1 MLKCPTKS
9 IYFSRFVPTWDLGGG
24 SRRSMQLWEL
34 LKSMGSELWT
44 SAARDRLDPE
54 TWRRLEKGAGSL
66 EKGEYLSWSPQR
78 RPVVFRLRE
87 IAKAWTQNAAGFAGT
102 ELVFMDDPIYFL
114 PLLEYMERRRIPVVA
129 ICHNL
134 ETLAASQ
141 VQAEAAPGQFIK
153 ELAILSRCRLVITI
167 SQEETWLLNNL
178 HIPCF
183 YFPYYPRD
191 PVLGRLLAVRQKRQE
206 SRGGHS
212 RGMLMLTNLKN
223 PQSLQGAIQLIV
235 AWRKQRLSRTW
246 GPLLVAGFQSENA
259 FPADLFGHDVQLL
272 GTLENDRLDEIM
284 TQVAACLCYQ
294 ENGSGALTRIR
305 EMLIAAVPVLAN
317 SHAARSYHN
326 MSGVIE
332 FAGLDGLGN
341 ALERLNE
348 FAGDI
353 PVPPPPDPAALLA
366 TIERAGKGTS

>member
-24 SRRSMQLWEL
+24 SRRLMQLWEL
-34 LKSMGSELWT
+34 LKTMGSELWT
-44 SAARDRLDPE
+44 SAGRDRLDAE
-54 TWRRLEKGAGSL
+54 TWQRLEKDAGSM
-66 EKGEYLSWSPQR
+66 ENREYLAWSPQR

-87 IAKAWTQNAAGFAGT
+87 IAKAWSQVAGGFAGT

-114 PLLEYMERRRIPVVA
+114 PLLEHLELRRIPVVA

-141 VQAEAAPGQFIK
+141 VQAEAAQGLFLK
-153 ELAILSRCRLVITI
+153 ELDILSRCRLVITI

-183 YFPYYPRD
+183 YFPYHPQD
-191 PVLGRLLAVRQKRQE
+191 PVLGRLLAVRQKRLE
-206 SRGGHS
+206 SRGSHS
-212 RGMLMLTNLKN
+212 PGVLMLANLKN
-223 PQSLQGAIQLIV
+223 PQSIQGATHLIV
-235 AWRKQRLSRTW
+235 AWRKQLLSRTW
-246 GPLLVAGFQSENA
+246 GPLLVAGFQSEQA
-259 FPADLFGHDVQLL
+259 FPADLFDHDVRLL
-272 GTLENDRLDEIM
+272 GTLENDRLDELM
-284 TQVAACLCYQ
+284 SQVAACLCYQ
-294 ENGSGALTRIR
+294 DNGSGALTRIR

-326 MSGVIE
+326 MKGVIE
-332 FAGLDGLGN
+332 FAGLDGLGE

-348 FAGDI
+348 FTGDI
-353 PVPPPPDPAALLA
+353 PVPPPPDQAALFA
-366 TIERAGKGTS
+366 AIKRAGKGAS